1 MPSKGKAV
9 ETQEKLK
16 VILDALEDK
25 KAVDPEVVELAGK
38 TLVADYF
45 VLAHSTSGIHMRSV
59 TEGVQEAMREKL
71 GERARQ
77 EGERNSNWM
86 LLDYGDVV
94 LHVFS
99 EEARR
104 IYDLNS
110 LWQTTEK
117 SRLGD
122 PDATR

>member
-1 MPSKGKAV
+1 MPPRGEGV

-16 VILDALEDK
+16 VILEALEDK
-25 KAVDPEVVELAGK
+25 KAVDPEVVDLAGK

-45 VLAHSTSGIHMRSV
+45 VLAHSTSSIHMRSV
-59 TEGVQEAMREKL
+59 TEGVTDAMREKL

-77 EGERNSNWM
+77 EGERDANWM

-117 SRLGD
+117 SRLSE

>member
-1 MPSKGKAV
+1 MPPRGEGV

-16 VILDALEDK
+16 VILEALEDK

-45 VLAHSTSGIHMRSV
+45 VLAHSTSSIHMRSV
-59 TEGVQEAMREKL
+59 TVGVTDAMREKL

-77 EGERNSNWM
+77 EGERDANWM

-117 SRLGD
+117 SRLSE